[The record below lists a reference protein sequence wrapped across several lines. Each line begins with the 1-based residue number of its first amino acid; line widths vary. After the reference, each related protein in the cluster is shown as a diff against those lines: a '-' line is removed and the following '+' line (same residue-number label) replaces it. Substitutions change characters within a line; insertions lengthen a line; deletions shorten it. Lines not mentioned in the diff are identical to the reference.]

1 MERLFDEFLGTG
13 KIDQLVERVILMEQ
27 QIEID
32 RVMPEISKEEALR
45 IEEEIENYTK
55 KISED

>member
-1 MERLFDEFLGTG
+1 
-13 KIDQLVERVILMEQ
+13 MEQ